1 MSQRR
6 LSNVE
11 TDLSPLEISNLLIER
26 PSLLVHNPLL
36 ISNGLWKASNVRFS
50 TVCLINWVSTT
61 TCFILSNLACSSFS
75 ASFNSA
81 SFSLTLETQFLKSNS
96 EDTTETIHQK
106 SIINNTPRT

>member
-6 LSNVE
+6 LNNIE
-11 TDLSPLEISNLLIER
+11 TDLSPLEISDLLIER

-50 TVCLINWVSTT
+50 TVWVSTT

-75 ASFNSA
+75 ASFSSA
-81 SFSLTLETQFLKSNS
+81 SFSLTLKAQFVKN
-96 EDTTETIHQK
+96 
-106 SIINNTPRT
+106 